1 MFKSFAN
8 IFSSLGSIFKRSGK
22 SSSASSTGVGGTN
35 EKKSFIG
42 KLVASLSTKNFTK
55 GNMKN
60 ILFKLNF
67 LRINK
72 DIIFECNDIWLYFP
86 FIQKI

>member
-42 KLVASLSTKNFTK
+42 KLIASLSTK
-55 GNMKN
+55 
-60 ILFKLNF
+60 
-67 LRINK
+67 
-72 DIIFECNDIWLYFP
+72 IIDSLSKYWPVRNSTVAAHANRKRRMDC
-86 FIQKI
+86 